1 MLFHFLKYVQPTNY
15 FALFN
20 KEGTSVFPMVEELPK
35 EIRAQL
41 EEDASFK
48 SEQSI
53 EYDLSWQAL
62 QKGYIGD
69 INTYEKHTVLPLQD
83 EYLFIRKY
91 FNPLWATYILLIRLL
106 SFKNPFKEIQAWWTT
121 RKTERS
127 NFLESPIKYQK
138 WGTFESSLLIEKP
151 LVTIVIPTLNR
162 YPYLKDV
169 LEDLEKQDYPNFEVI
184 VVDQSEPFQK
194 EFYKEFKLNL
204 HLIHQKEKALWLA
217 RNKAVQLSKGDLLL
231 LFDDDSRVEKD
242 WITNHLKC
250 IDFFNAQVS
259 SGISV
264 STVGAKVP
272 ENYSFFRVSD
282 QIDTGNVLIKKE
294 VFKVIGLFDRQ
305 FEKQRMG
312 DGEFG
317 LRSHLHGFLNIS
329 NPYAKRLHLKVGTG
343 GLRQMGSW
351 DGFRPKKW
359 LSPRPIPSVLYLFRK
374 YYGTKRSLL
383 MLLKT
388 IPPSIMPY
396 RFKRN
401 RIRMLIGAILSI
413 FIFPVILVQVYI
425 SWCLASK
432 KLEDGEIIEKLVDK
446 SKE

>member
-1 MLFHFLKYVQPTNY
+1 MLFNFLKYIQPTNY
-15 FALFN
+15 FGLFN
-20 KEGTSVFPMVEELPK
+20 KEGKSVFPMVEKLQK
-35 EIRAQL
+35 EIRTQL
-41 EEDASFK
+41 EVDVLFK
-48 SEQSI
+48 GEQSI
-53 EYDLSWQAL
+53 KYDLSWQAI

-69 INTYEKHTVLPLQD
+69 VDTYEEITDVPLQD

-91 FNPLWATYILLIRLL
+91 FSPIWSTYILLLRLG
-106 SFKNPFKEIQAWWTT
+106 SFKNPIKEISAW
-121 RKTERS
+121 KKSKNGKRS
-127 NFLESPIKYQK
+127 EYLKRPILHVKWVKYQSDLVK
-138 WGTFESSLLIEKP
+138 QQP
-151 LVTIVIPTLNR
+151 LVSVVIPTLNR
-162 YPYLKDV
+162 YVYLKDV
-169 LEDLEKQDYPNFEVI
+169 LEDLEKQDYTNFEVI
-184 VVDQSEPFQK
+184 IVDQSEPFQK
-194 EFYKEFKLNL
+194 EFYEKFKLNTR
-204 HLIHQKEKALWLA
+204 LIHQKEKALWLA
-217 RNKAVQLSKGDLLL
+217 RNTAIKISKGDLLL

-242 WITNHLKC
+242 WITNHVKC

-259 SGISV
+259 SGISI
-264 STVGAKVP
+264 STVGARVP

-294 VFKVIGLFDRQ
+294 VFKSIGLFDRQ

-317 LRSHLHGFLNIS
+317 LRSHLNGFLNIS

-359 LSPRPIPSVLYLFRK
+359 LAARPIPSVLYLFRK
-374 YYGTKRSLL
+374 YYGTKPSLF

-401 RIRMLIGAILSI
+401 KIMMLLGTVLSI
-413 FIFPVILVQVYI
+413 FIFPMILLQVVV
-425 SWCLASK
+425 SWCLASE
-432 KLEDGEIIEKLVDK
+432 KLKDGDIIEKLVD
-446 SKE
+446 